1 MKKLTCNKTAPWF
14 EVRADGKED
23 QARRALICM
32 GHVHPAMLS
41 GIPTMSLSTKSASV
55 GDQRAEPSLQIGEFR
70 EPRKNRNQNASGLDL
85 WGMKQKHARS
95 YGRYVWL
102 QLELFQ

>member
-1 MKKLTCNKTAPWF
+1 MERKTNPTGADMHGTCAS
-14 EVRADGKED
+14 RD
-23 QARRALICM
+23 ALWYIYQRC
-32 GHVHPAMLS
+32 PCQQSRPQLAIS
-41 GIPTMSLSTKSASV
+41 GLN
-55 GDQRAEPSLQIGEFR
+55 RLLNSLQIAEFR